1 MTNDTV
7 IHSLPEIL
15 FWWALALAFSS
26 VLFSVA
32 IWLVGTLLADLLR
45 NFRR

>member
-15 FWWALALAFSS
+15 FWWALTLAFSG